1 MTPTVASIGHVWGST
16 PRERE
21 QSFPCDRHVRDATD
35 ALFRAVD
42 VDAPPAVVF
51 RWLCQLKV
59 APYSYDWIDNAGR
72 RSPRTLTPGLEVL
85 AVGQRVMGVF
95 ELVELERDRHLT
107 MMVASPAWQAILGAF
122 ACSYVVVP
130 RGPGRSRLI
139 VKFVARYPRGPVGT
153 IVRWLTPWADLV
165 MMRKQLLTLKGL
177 AETCSPSSS

>member
-1 MTPTVASIGHVWGST
+1 MAATAASIGHIWGST

-21 QSFPCDRHVRDATD
+21 QPFPCDRHVRDATD

-42 VDAPPAVVF
+42 VDASPAVVF

-59 APYSYDWIDNAGR
+59 APYSYDWIDNLGR
-72 RSPRTLTPGLEVL
+72 PSPRTLTPGLEVL
-85 AVGQRVMGVF
+85 AVGQRLMGVF
-95 ELVELERDRHLT
+95 ALVEFERDRHLT
-107 MMVASPAWQAILGAF
+107 MTVVSPAWQALLGAF

-139 VKFVARYPRGPVGT
+139 VKIAARYPRGPVGT

-165 MMRKQLLTLKGL
+165 MMRKQLLTLKDL
-177 AETCSPSSS
+177 AEACSRSSS